1 MDDGDG
7 VHVHVQLLPVFG
19 RYVFYIYLHVI
30 SPVVLKLN
38 KMSVLHVCLC
48 ASVLQA
54 DSSTCTG

>member
-7 VHVHVQLLPVFG
+7 VNVHVQLLPVFG

-38 KMSVLHVCLC
+38 KMSVLHVCL
-48 ASVLQA
+48 
-54 DSSTCTG
+54 